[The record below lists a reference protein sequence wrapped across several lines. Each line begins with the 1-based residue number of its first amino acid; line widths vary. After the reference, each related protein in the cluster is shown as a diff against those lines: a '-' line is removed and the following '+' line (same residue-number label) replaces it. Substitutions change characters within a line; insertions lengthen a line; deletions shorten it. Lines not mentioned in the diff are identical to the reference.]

1 MQWGLRA
8 LSISSIM
15 TLRAVRVLVLAW
27 CAVSAAGCRERA
39 SATAAAPAQAQTQT
53 TWRKL
58 GEWSGS
64 GSQQTD
70 SFTSDSGALRIHWKT
85 TAQPNT
91 PQPGSFLLTLHSSI
105 SGRALQVAVDERGA
119 GEKTVYVSPDP
130 HVFFARIE
138 STGLDWKFSVEEG
151 YSGPVLKTR

>member
-1 MQWGLRA
+1 MRA
-8 LSISSIM
+8 AFLFGALM
-15 TLRAVRVLVLAW
+15 T
-27 CAVSAAGCRERA
+27 SAACRERA
-39 SATAAAPAQAQTQT
+39 SATGAPASAAPVQQQI

-70 SFTSDSGALRIHWKT
+70 SFTSDSGMLRIHWKT
-85 TAQPNT
+85 VAQAGT

-105 SGRALQVAVDERGA
+105 SGRPLVTAVDEKGPR
-119 GEKTVYVSPDP
+119 EETTFVSPDP

-138 STGLDWKFSVEEG
+138 ATGLDWKFSVDEG
-151 YSGPVLKTR
+151 YSGPVVKQ

>member
-1 MQWGLRA
+1 MAFNSRYAAMRPRVIAAFLFGA
-8 LSISSIM
+8 L
-15 TLRAVRVLVLAW
+15 LAS
-27 CAVSAAGCRERA
+27 CACRERA
-39 SATAAAPAQAQTQT
+39 SATAAAPVAQQT

-85 TAQPNT
+85 AAQPGA
-91 PQPGSFLLTLHSSI
+91 PQPGSFVLTLHSSI

-138 STGLDWKFSVEEG
+138 STGLDWTFSVDEG
-151 YSGPVLKTR
+151 YSGPVLKTP